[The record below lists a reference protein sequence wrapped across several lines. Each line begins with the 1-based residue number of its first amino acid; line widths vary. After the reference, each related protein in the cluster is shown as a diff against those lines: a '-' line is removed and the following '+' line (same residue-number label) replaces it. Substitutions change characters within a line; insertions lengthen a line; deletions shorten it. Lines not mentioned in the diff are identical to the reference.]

1 MPAET
6 RSVQSDGTG
15 FALAQTTVSN
25 GVALLNWSG
34 RAAAQKGAKIKTCAE
49 QDRPMM
55 RRVVRDRHR
64 AGAWEWRQGKR
75 GENAQ
80 GPGPLSLLRRQDYG
94 SKEVRAERF
103 AAQVQAGNVYLVA
116 GGWHRDFVDELESF
130 PYLACSTTSKSGLL
144 D

>member
-1 MPAET
+1 LYEIDIEQEPGSGGKESAENT
-6 RSVQSDGTG
+6 
-15 FALAQTTVSN
+15 
-25 GVALLNWSG
+25 
-34 RAAAQKGAKIKTCAE
+34 
-49 QDRPMM
+49 
-55 RRVVRDRHR
+55 
-64 AGAWEWRQGKR
+64 
-75 GENAQ
+75 Q